1 MELASFPVRGVPAP
15 RVQLFVSDLGATG
28 VVRNAVAIANRA
40 AANGYDVRILT
51 CSADGVLSDLVDPRV
66 PVVELLKGTRETLSR
81 RTQLRQTFLAY
92 RRHSRDWRPDILF
105 SAGNHGHLL
114 STFAWL
120 GLPGSKLLRISN
132 DLDHGSPNPSARIW
146 RSLKFRLM
154 MSLADRIVLVSR
166 TSGNHGPLS
175 RLIGNGK
182 AVAIPNGVD
191 VQAVRTASLE
201 PCPHP
206 WAASRDVPIVLAIGR
221 HVKQKNFATLL
232 KAFAKA
238 RRQREL
244 RLIFLG
250 EGQAGESVRL
260 HNLAISLGVAADVD
274 FVAATSNP
282 FPYMAAAH
290 VLALPSLWE
299 GSSNVLLEALAC
311 ETPVIASRTAG
322 DAEQLLSYG
331 RFGLLVD
338 PLDSDG
344 LATAILRQ
352 TGHDAVAPSSRALA
366 FDRAVALED
375 YMCVF
380 RQCIGRAT
388 RSGQAL
394 RHPDPAAPP
403 PPGIPASA
411 RSASLPTR

>member
-1 MELASFPVRGVPAP
+1 MELASFPLRGVPAP
-15 RVQLFVSDLGATG
+15 RVQLFVSDLSATG

-51 CSADGVLSDLVDPRV
+51 CSADGVLSDQVDPRV
-66 PVVELLKGTRETLSR
+66 SVVELLKGTRETLSR

-132 DLDHGSPNPSARIW
+132 DLGHGSPNLAARIW

-166 TSGNHGPLS
+166 ASGNHGPLS
-175 RLIGNGK
+175 RFIGNGK

-232 KAFAKA
+232 MAFAKA

-244 RLIFLG
+244 
-250 EGQAGESVRL
+250 RL

-322 DAEQLLSYG
+322 DAEQQLSYG

-344 LATAILRQ
+344 LAAAILRQ
-352 TGHDAVAPSSRALA
+352 TGQDAVDPSSRALA

-375 YMCVF
+375 YMRVF

-394 RHPDPAAPP
+394 RNPDPAAP